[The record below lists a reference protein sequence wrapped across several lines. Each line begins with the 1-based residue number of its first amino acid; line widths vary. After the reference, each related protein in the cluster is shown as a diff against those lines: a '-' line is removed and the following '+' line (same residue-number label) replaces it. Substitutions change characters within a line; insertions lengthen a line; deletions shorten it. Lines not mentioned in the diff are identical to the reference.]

1 MRSYLWIWR
10 IAKEILS
17 EIFRLRFLHTNLS
30 ILQFISWI
38 DICSA
43 KIWNGNVIT
52 TVESSWYITNVKTN
66 FCERSVPQI
75 HANNMNCPPW
85 RMIIFSMK
93 TNNFFVLNI
102 FQLIFINIYK
112 YLSFEI
118 WCGKNYTKSRK
129 INSWIKKS

>member
-93 TNNFFVLNI
+93 TNNFFAL
-102 FQLIFINIYK
+102 FQLIFNNIYK

-118 WCGKNYTKSRK
+118 WWGRNYTKSRK
-129 INSWIKKS
+129 INSWI

>member
-52 TVESSWYITNVKTN
+52 TMEFSWCITNVVTN
-66 FCERSVPQI
+66 FCERSFPRI
-75 HANNMNCPPW
+75 HANNMNCSAW

-93 TNNFFVLNI
+93 ANNFFAL
-102 FQLIFINIYK
+102 FQLIFNNIYK

-118 WCGKNYTKSRK
+118 WWGRNYTKSRK
-129 INSWIKKS
+129 INSWI